1 MRKLFRIST
10 LAALALGA
18 AAVTAQAQEKQFGL
32 LLGANFATLNGSDYV
47 SPGSGTRTGFVGG
60 LFMAIP
66 IGGGNWFIEP
76 EVLYSM
82 QGDTY
87 DNSSYKGTDAL
98 DYIRIPV
105 LVKWVA
111 NPGGKGF
118 YAMLGPSVGFNIT
131 CNDSGDIAGGG
142 GSYDEDCSEFNA
154 KAKTVFSGDIG
165 AGYSFGRFSIEGRY
179 SFDWGD
185 AIEITGTGDPDLDG
199 TSVDVKNSVI
209 SAIVRI
215 TK

>member
-1 MRKLFRIST
+1 MPRFLRVST
-10 LAALALGA
+10 LAALALA
-18 AAVTAQAQEKQFGL
+18 ATALTAQAQEKQVGL

-47 SPGSGTRTGFVGG
+47 SDGAGTRTGFVGG
-60 LFMAIP
+60 LFVAIP
-66 IGGGNWFIEP
+66 LGGGNWFIEP

-87 DNSSYKGTDAL
+87 DNSAYNGTDAL

-105 LVKWVA
+105 LIKWVA
-111 NPGGKGF
+111 NPGAKGF
-118 YAMLGPSVGFNIT
+118 YVMAGPSVGFNVK
-131 CNDSGDIAGGG
+131 CNDSGDAVGG
-142 GSYDEDCSEFNA
+142 GSYDEDCSDFGV
-154 KAKTVFSGDIG
+154 KALTVFSGDLG

-179 SFDWGD
+179 NFDWSD
-185 AIEITGTGDPDLDG
+185 AVELDDG
-199 TSVDVKNSVI
+199 TAVDVKNSVI